1 MAGTSTNFRTPLS
14 RARGLGAAKH
24 GAGHFIAERVSGIAL
39 IPLVLWAAFSGPLLA
54 KGDFASASTWLA
66 QPLNAVL
73 AGLLVVV
80 GFFHLRLQI
89 QVVVED
95 YIYGFVAKTG
105 LLLLNLFVCVL
116 GAALGLFA
124 ILKVALLSGAL

>member
-1 MAGTSTNFRTPLS
+1 MVADSKGFRTPLS

-39 IPLVLWAAFSGPLLA
+39 IPLLLWAAFSGPMLA
-54 KGDFASASTWLA
+54 KADFATVAIWLS

-80 GFFHLRLQI
+80 GFFHLRLYM
-89 QVVVED
+89 QVVIED
-95 YIYGFVAKTG
+95 YIYGFVAKTAA
-105 LLLLNLFVCVL
+105 LLANLFVCVL
-116 GAALGLFA
+116 GAALGVFA
-124 ILKVALLSGAL
+124 ILKVALLSGAV